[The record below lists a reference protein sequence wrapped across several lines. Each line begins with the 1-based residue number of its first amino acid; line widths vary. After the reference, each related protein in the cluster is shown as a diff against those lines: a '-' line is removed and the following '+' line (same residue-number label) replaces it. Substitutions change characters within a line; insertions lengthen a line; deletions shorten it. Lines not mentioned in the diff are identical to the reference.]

1 MVNIKKILLALS
13 CTLMLA
19 CGKTEDNKNVATENT
34 ADKTYKVGITQII
47 THPSLD
53 LVKDGF
59 KNAFEEAGV
68 KAEFDETNA
77 EGAIAN
83 ANLIANNF
91 AADKKDIIL
100 GIATPSAQA
109 LVNTIT
115 EIPIVFSA
123 VTDPEEAQILKPN
136 VTGTSD
142 KLDNVG
148 QQLDLLKAL
157 KPELKKIGIVY
168 NTSEANSLV
177 QNKEVEEKAKERGIE
192 VVLQGVTSLSELPQA
207 TSLLL
212 ADTDAIYVTTDNLVV
227 SGIQVVNEEA
237 KKLAKPVVTSEK
249 SSVDQGA
256 LFTIGLDYYEL
267 GKRTGEMAIEILA
280 GSKKPSDIPFET
292 TNSTNL
298 YLNENTAKELG
309 IDLSNPLL
317 KDAILVK

>member
-1 MVNIKKILLALS
+1 MNIKKILLALS

-19 CGKTEDNKNVATENT
+19 CGKTEETKTTETNGDT
-34 ADKTYKVGITQII
+34 TYKVGITQIV

-53 LVKDGF
+53 LVREGF
-59 KNAFEEAGV
+59 KKSFEEAGI

-109 LVNTIT
+109 LANTIT
-115 EIPIVFSA
+115 DIPILFSA
-123 VTDPEEAQILKPN
+123 VTDPEEAKILNPN

-157 KPELKKIGIVY
+157 RPEVKKIGIVY

-177 QNKEVEEKAKERGIE
+177 QLKEVEDKAKERGIE
-192 VVLQGVTSLSELPQA
+192 VQLQGVTSISELPQA

-227 SGIQVVNEEA
+227 AGIQVVNAEA
-237 KKLAKPVVTSEK
+237 KKQNKPVVTSEK

-256 LFTIGLDYYEL
+256 LFTIGLDYFEL
-267 GKRTGEMAIEILA
+267 GKRTGEMAIEILL
-280 GSKKPSDIPFET
+280 GNKKPADIPFET

-298 YLNENTAKELG
+298 YLNETTAKELG